1 MMTGLDTAG
10 LVVIAGQVLDIGT
23 DAALS
28 QLDIPAA
35 EAALAEARLAGQAT
49 VSAASRPRRSGS
61 TPAGAR
67 PHRTAAAAA
76 AVTLMHALLRHPPL
90 PGRGEQVAAAAGLQF
105 LAVNGWQAELD
116 VPRAAA
122 ITIQGLASGQLT
134 PADAASWLE
143 ARLSPDP
150 ASPDRATTTQ
160 TLLPPGSRAWRI
172 MLAPLAAVRHRHGSR
187 PGPFAISLGSAD
199 KPAGIRTPATGL
211 MPFTGPALSSVILSR
226 QEARR
231 HGQPRGLEHILLGLA
246 GQDDSVAVK
255 ALERLGISQ
264 EAIRRQAENITGQS
278 QPQAQPG
285 QAPDT
290 PQARRVWHAVLDE
303 AVAHGDSYI
312 GTEHFLLGLL
322 CHRDAPVVQALASL
336 GAEENQVRAAITAQR
351 AESGPERPARRH
363 GVHAK

>member
-1 MMTGLDTAG
+1 MMTELDTAG
-10 LVVIAGQVLDIGT
+10 LVVIAGQVLGIGT

-35 EAALAEARLAGQAT
+35 EAALAEARLAGREAA
-49 VSAASRPRRSGS
+49 SAAARSRRPGS
-61 TPAGAR
+61 APAP
-67 PHRTAAAAA
+67 PHRAAAGAA

-90 PGRGEQVAAAAGLQF
+90 PGHGEQVAAAAGLQF
-105 LAVNGWQAELD
+105 LAVNGRQADLD

-143 ARLSPDP
+143 ASLSPDP
-150 ASPDRATTTQ
+150 ASPDRATTTH
-160 TLLPPGSRAWRI
+160 TLLPPGSRARHI
-172 MLAPLAAVRHRHGSR
+172 MLAPFAAVRHRRGSR

-211 MPFTGPALSSVILSR
+211 MPFTGAALSSVLLSG

-231 HGQPRGLEHILLGLA
+231 YGQPRGLEHILLGLA

-278 QPQAQPG
+278 QPQAQPP

-303 AVAHGDSYI
+303 AVAHGDRYI

-336 GAEENQVRAAITAQR
+336 GAEENQVRIAITAQR

-363 GVHAK
+363 GVHAI

>member
-1 MMTGLDTAG
+1 MIELDVAG
-10 LVVIAGQVLDIGT
+10 LVVIAGQVLGIGT

-35 EAALAEARLAGQAT
+35 EAALTEARLAGQQAA
-49 VSAASRPRRSGS
+49 SAAARSRRPGS
-61 TPAGAR
+61 APAP
-67 PHRTAAAAA
+67 PHRA
-76 AVTLMHALLRHPPL
+76 
-90 PGRGEQVAAAAGLQF
+90 
-105 LAVNGWQAELD
+105 
-116 VPRAAA
+116 
-122 ITIQGLASGQLT
+122 
-134 PADAASWLE
+134 
-143 ARLSPDP
+143 
-150 ASPDRATTTQ
+150 
-160 TLLPPGSRAWRI
+160 
-172 MLAPLAAVRHRHGSR
+172 
-187 PGPFAISLGSAD
+187 
-199 KPAGIRTPATGL
+199 PAGIRTPATGL

-278 QPQAQPG
+278 QPQAQPP

-336 GAEENQVRAAITAQR
+336 GAEENQVRTAITAQR
-351 AESGPERPARRH
+351 AESGPERPARWH
-363 GVHAK
+363 GVHAR

>member
-1 MMTGLDTAG
+1 MMTELDVAG
-10 LVVIAGQVLDIGT
+10 LVVISGQVLGIGT

-35 EAALAEARLAGQAT
+35 DAALAEARLAGREAA
-49 VSAASRPRRSGS
+49 SAAARSRRPGS
-61 TPAGAR
+61 APAP
-67 PHRTAAAAA
+67 PHRAAAGAA

-90 PGRGEQVAAAAGLQF
+90 PGHGEQVAAAAGLQF
-105 LAVNGWQAELD
+105 LAVNGWQADLD

-122 ITIQGLASGQLT
+122 ITIHGLASGQLT
-134 PADAASWLE
+134 PADAAAWLE

-150 ASPDRATTTQ
+150 ASPDRATTTR
-160 TLLPPGSRAWRI
+160 TPLPPGSRARRI
-172 MLAPLAAVRHRHGSR
+172 MLAPFAAVRNRRGSR

-211 MPFTGPALSSVILSR
+211 MPFTGPALSLVILSG
-226 QEARR
+226 QQARR

-264 EAIRRQAENITGQS
+264 EAIRRQAETVTGITGITGITGQS

-322 CHRDAPVVQALASL
+322 CHRDAPVVQALARL
-336 GAEENQVRAAITAQR
+336 GAEENEVRAAITAQR
-351 AESGPERPARRH
+351 AESGPERPA
-363 GVHAK
+363 

>member
-1 MMTGLDTAG
+1 MMTELDVAA
-10 LVVIAGQVLDIGT
+10 LAVIAGQVLGTGT

-35 EAALAEARLAGQAT
+35 EAALAEARPAGPET
-49 VSAASRPRRSGS
+49 VSAASRPHRRRS

-67 PHRTAAAAA
+67 PDRTAAAAA

-90 PGRGEQVAAAAGLQF
+90 PGHGQPVATAAGLQF
-105 LAVNGWQAELD
+105 LAVNGWQADLD
-116 VPRAAA
+116 VPRATA
-122 ITIQGLASGQLT
+122 ITIQGLASGQLP

-160 TLLPPGSRAWRI
+160 TQLPPRSRARRI
-172 MLAPLAAVRHRHGSR
+172 MLAPIAAIRHRHGSR
-187 PGPFAISLGSAD
+187 PGPFTISLGSPG

-211 MPFTGPALSSVILSR
+211 MPFTDPALSTVILSG
-226 QEARR
+226 QQARR
-231 HGQPRGLEHILLGLA
+231 HGQPPGPEHILLGLA

-255 ALERLGISQ
+255 ALQRLGISQ
-264 EAIRRQAENITGQS
+264 EAIRQQAENITGHS

-285 QAPDT
+285 QAPVT

-303 AVAHGDSYI
+303 AVAHGDNYI

-322 CHRDAPVVQALASL
+322 CHRDTPVVHALASL
-336 GAEENQVRAAITAQR
+336 GAEENEVRAAITAQR
-351 AESGPERPARRH
+351 AGSGPEHPARRH
-363 GVHAK
+363 GVHVR

>member
-1 MMTGLDTAG
+1 MMTELDVAG
-10 LVVIAGQVLDIGT
+10 LVVISGQVLGIGT

-35 EAALAEARLAGQAT
+35 EAALAEARLTGHE
-49 VSAASRPRRSGS
+49 AAR
-61 TPAGAR
+61 AAAR
-67 PHRTAAAAA
+67 PDTEAAGAA

-90 PGRGEQVAAAAGLQF
+90 PGHGEQVAAAAGLQF
-105 LAVNGWQAELD
+105 LAVNGWQADLD

-122 ITIQGLASGQLT
+122 ITIHGLASGQLT
-134 PADAASWLE
+134 PADAAAWLE

-150 ASPDRATTTQ
+150 ASPDRATTTR
-160 TLLPPGSRAWRI
+160 TPLPPGSRARRI
-172 MLAPLAAVRHRHGSR
+172 MLAPFAAVRNRRGSR

-211 MPFTGPALSSVILSR
+211 MPFTGPALSSVILSG

-264 EAIRRQAENITGQS
+264 EAIRRQAGNTAGQN
-278 QPQAQPG
+278 QPRAQG
-285 QAPDT
+285 PDT

-322 CHRDAPVVQALASL
+322 CHRDAPVVQALARL
-336 GAEENQVRAAITAQR
+336 GAEENEVRAAITAQR
-351 AESGPERPARRH
+351 AESGPERPA
-363 GVHAK
+363 

>member
-1 MMTGLDTAG
+1 MIELDVAG
-10 LVVIAGQVLDIGT
+10 LVVIAGRALGIGT

-35 EAALAEARLAGQAT
+35 EAALAEARPAGQKAA
-49 VSAASRPRRSGS
+49 SAAARSRRPGS
-61 TPAGAR
+61 TPAP
-67 PHRTAAAAA
+67 PHRAAAAA
-76 AVTLMHALLRHPPL
+76 AAATLMHALLRRPPL
-90 PGRGEQVAAAAGLQF
+90 PGHSEQVAAAAGLQY
-105 LAVNGWQAELD
+105 LAVNGWQADLD

-160 TLLPPGSRAWRI
+160 TPLPPRSRARRI
-172 MLAPLAAVRHRHGSR
+172 MLAPFPAVRHRRRSR

-199 KPAGIRTPATGL
+199 NPAGIRTPATGL

-264 EAIRRQAENITGQS
+264 EAIRRQAGNTAGQN
-278 QPQAQPG
+278 QPRAQG
-285 QAPDT
+285 PDT

-336 GAEENQVRAAITAQR
+336 GAEENQIRTAITAQR
-351 AESGPERPARRH
+351 AESGPERPARWH
-363 GVHAK
+363 GVHAR

>member
-1 MMTGLDTAG
+1 MMTELDTAG
-10 LVVIAGQVLDIGT
+10 LVVIAGQVLGIGT

-35 EAALAEARLAGQAT
+35 EAALAEARLAGRQAA
-49 VSAASRPRRSGS
+49 SAAARSRRPGS
-61 TPAGAR
+61 APAS
-67 PHRTAAAAA
+67 PHRAAAGAA

-90 PGRGEQVAAAAGLQF
+90 PGHGEQVAAAAGLQF
-105 LAVNGWQAELD
+105 LAVNGWQADLD

-143 ARLSPDP
+143 TRLSPDP
-150 ASPDRATTTQ
+150 ASPDRATTTH
-160 TLLPPGSRAWRI
+160 TLLPPGSRARRI
-172 MLAPLAAVRHRHGSR
+172 MLAPFAAIRYRHGSR
-187 PGPFAISLGSAD
+187 PGPFTISLGSAD

-211 MPFTGPALSSVILSR
+211 MPFTDPALSSVVLSG

-231 HGQPRGLEHILLGLA
+231 HGQPRSLEHILLGLA

-255 ALERLGISQ
+255 ALQRLGVSQ

-285 QAPDT
+285 QAYDT

-303 AVAHGDSYI
+303 AVVHGDSYI

-336 GAEENQVRAAITAQR
+336 GAEENKVRAAISAQR
-351 AESGPERPARRH
+351 AESGPERPARQH
-363 GVHAK
+363 GAHAR

>member
-1 MMTGLDTAG
+1 MMTELDTAG
-10 LVVIAGQVLDIGT
+10 LVVIAGQVLGIGT

-35 EAALAEARLAGQAT
+35 EAALTEARLAGQQAA
-49 VSAASRPRRSGS
+49 SAAARSRRPGS
-61 TPAGAR
+61 APAP
-67 PHRTAAAAA
+67 PHRAAAGAA

-90 PGRGEQVAAAAGLQF
+90 PGHGEQVAAGAGLQF
-105 LAVNGWQAELD
+105 LAVNGWQADLD

-122 ITIQGLASGQLT
+122 IVIQGLASGQLT

-150 ASPDRATTTQ
+150 AAPDRATTTP
-160 TLLPPGSRAWRI
+160 TPRSPGSRARRI
-172 MLAPLAAVRHRHGSR
+172 MLAPFAAVRRRPGPR
-187 PGPFAISLGSAD
+187 PGPFAISLGSPD

-211 MPFTGPALSSVILSR
+211 MPFTGPALSSVILSG

-255 ALERLGISQ
+255 ALERLGISA
-264 EAIRRQAENITGQS
+264 EAIRRQAENIAGPS
-278 QPQAQPG
+278 QPQAQSG
-285 QAPDT
+285 QGPDT

-322 CHRDAPVVQALASL
+322 CRRDAPVVQALASL
-336 GAEENQVRAAITAQR
+336 GAEEDEVRAAITAQR
-351 AESGPERPARRH
+351 AESGPERPARQH
-363 GVHAK
+363 GAPAR